1 METRKVLF
9 YFVNREKMS
18 IFAGDFQTLLKTIL
32 KTVYIMSNNIYLK
45 KGLDLPIC
53 GTAAQNTKKV
63 ITPDVVAVKPTDFR
77 GLVPRLLVREGDKVL
92 AGTPVLA
99 DKMSQNI
106 LFASPVSGTV
116 AEVVRGEKR
125 KLLEVRIKADE
136 KQEYVDFG
144 VKKVSEM
151 TAAQIKDALLEAG
164 LWPAITQR
172 PYGIIANPAIKPKA
186 IFVSSFSTAPLA
198 ANPEYA
204 LREDLEHIQT
214 AINALGKLTDG
225 GVHFSLNSENYS
237 GTPFHKVENVIQHTF
252 TGKHPAGNVGVQIHH
267 ISPIRKGE
275 TVWTVSLLMLAAIG
289 KLFNTGKYDVRR
301 KIAVTGPKAIN
312 PAYVEGYPGIAIKDV
327 KEFYDASE
335 DLRYVSGDV
344 LTGTNVG
351 ADGFLGFFDN
361 QITILEEGDKYE
373 LLGWAKPCRP
383 KLFSASRTYFS
394 WLTPKKRYDMDTN
407 LHGGPR
413 AFVVNDV
420 YSKVLPMELY
430 PVHLLKACLANNID
444 DMEKFGIYEVLEE
457 DLALCEY
464 VCPSKIYIQQII
476 TDGIALMLKEMC

>member
-1 METRKVLF
+1 MEAKLAKN
-9 YFVNREKMS
+9 FVTSRAHFEYSTQNN
-18 IFAGDFQTLLKTIL
+18 F
-32 KTVYIMSNNIYLK
+32 IMSNNIDLK
-45 KGLDLPIC
+45 KGLDLPIS
-53 GTAAQNTKKV
+53 GAAAQNTKKV
-63 ITPDVVAVKPTDFR
+63 IVPDVVAIKPTDFR
-77 GLVPRLLVREGDKVL
+77 GLVPKLLVREGDKVL
-92 AGTPVLA
+92 AGTPILA

-136 KQEYVDFG
+136 KQEYVDYG
-144 VKKVSEM
+144 VKKVAEM
-151 TAAQIKDALLEAG
+151 SAEQIKTALLEAG
-164 LWPAITQR
+164 LWPALTQR
-172 PYGIIANPAIKPKA
+172 PYGIVANPEVKPKA
-186 IFVSSFSTAPLA
+186 IFVSAFTTAPLA
-198 ANPEYA
+198 ANPEYV

-214 AINALGKLTDG
+214 AVNALGKLTDG
-225 GVHFSLNSENYS
+225 GVHFSLNADNYS

-289 KLFNTGKYDVRR
+289 KLFNTGKYDLRR
-301 KIAVTGPKAIN
+301 KIAVTGPKAVN
-312 PAYVEGYPGIAIKDV
+312 PAYVEGYPGISMKDV
-327 KEFYDASE
+327 KEFYGSSE
-335 DLRYVSGDV
+335 NLRFVSGDV

-361 QITILEEGDKYE
+361 QITILEEGNKYE
-373 LLGWAKPCRP
+373 LFGWAKPVRSSQ
-383 KLFSASRTYFS
+383 FSASRTYFS
-394 WLTPKKRYDMDTN
+394 WLTPNKKYDMDTN

-413 AFVVNDV
+413 AFVVNDT
-420 YSKVLPMELY
+420 YSKVLPMDLY

-444 DMEKFGIYEVLEE
+444 DMEKLGIYEVLEE

>member
-1 METRKVLF
+1 
-9 YFVNREKMS
+9 
-18 IFAGDFQTLLKTIL
+18 
-32 KTVYIMSNNIYLK
+32 MSNNIYLK
-45 KGLDLPIC
+45 QGLNIPIS
-53 GTAAQNTKKV
+53 GVAAQNTKKV
-63 ITPDVVAVKPTDFR
+63 IVPDVVAVKPTDFR
-77 GLVPRLLVREGDKVL
+77 GLVPKLLVREGDKVL

-106 LFASPVSGTV
+106 LFTSPVSGTV

-144 VKKVSEM
+144 VKRVADMSAE
-151 TAAQIKDALLEAG
+151 QIKEALLAAG
-164 LWPAITQR
+164 LWPALVQR
-172 PYGIIANPAIKPKA
+172 PYGIIANPEVKPKA
-186 IFVSSFSTAPLA
+186 IFVSAFSTAPLA
-198 ANPEYA
+198 ASPEFTLQNELA
-204 LREDLEHIQT
+204 NIQT
-214 AINALGKLTDG
+214 AIDALGKLTTDKE
-225 GVHFSLNSENYS
+225 VHLSLNSANYS
-237 GTPFHKVENVIQHTF
+237 GTPFHKLNNVIVHTF

-275 TVWTVSLLMLAAIG
+275 TVWTVSLHMLAAIG

-301 KIAVTGPKAIN
+301 KIAVTGPKAVN
-312 PAYVEGYPGIAIKDV
+312 PAYVDAYPGISRKDIT
-327 KEFYDASE
+327 EFYE
-335 DLRYVSGDV
+335 TPENLRFVSGDV

-351 ADGFLGFFDN
+351 AEGFLGFYDN
-361 QITILEEGDKYE
+361 QVTILEEGNKYE
-373 LLGWAKPCRP
+373 LLGWAKPFRP

-394 WLTPKKRYDMDTN
+394 WLTPNKKYDMDTN

-420 YSKVLPMELY
+420 YGKVLPMNLY
-430 PVHLLKACLANNID
+430 PVYLLKACLAGDID
-444 DMEKFGIYEVLEE
+444 KMEKFGIYEVLEE

-464 VCPSKIYIQQII
+464 VCPSKIDIQQII

>member
-1 METRKVLF
+1 
-9 YFVNREKMS
+9 
-18 IFAGDFQTLLKTIL
+18 
-32 KTVYIMSNNIYLK
+32 MSNNIYLK
-45 KGLDLPIC
+45 KGLDLPIN
-53 GTAAQNTKKV
+53 GAAAQNTKKV
-63 ITPDVVAVKPTDFR
+63 IVPDVVSVKPTDFR
-77 GLVPRLLVREGDKVL
+77 SLVPKLLVREGDKVL

-125 KLLEVRIKADE
+125 KLLEVRIKADAE
-136 KQEYVDFG
+136 QEYVDYG
-144 VKKVSEM
+144 VKKVAEM
-151 TAAQIKDALLEAG
+151 TAEQIKEALLAAG
-164 LWPAITQR
+164 LWPALTQR
-172 PYGIIANPAIKPKA
+172 PYGIIANPEVKPKA
-186 IFVSSFSTAPLA
+186 IFVSAFSTAPLA
-198 ANPEYA
+198 ASLEYA
-204 LREDLEHIQT
+204 LRDDFEHIQT

-225 GVHFSLNSENYS
+225 GVHLSLNSANYS
-237 GTPFHKVENVIQHTF
+237 ATPFHKLENVIPHTF

-327 KEFYDASE
+327 AEFYNASE

-351 ADGFLGFFDN
+351 ADGYLGFFDN

-373 LLGWAKPCRP
+373 LLGWAKPVRC

-394 WLTPKKRYDMDTN
+394 WLTPNRKYDMDTN

-420 YSKVLPMELY
+420 YGKVLPMELF
-430 PVHLLKACLANNID
+430 PVHLLKACLANDID
-444 DMEKFGIYEVLEE
+444 GMEKFGIYEVLEE

-464 VCPSKIYIQQII
+464 VDPSKIYIQQII

>member
-1 METRKVLF
+1 
-9 YFVNREKMS
+9 
-18 IFAGDFQTLLKTIL
+18 
-32 KTVYIMSNNIYLK
+32 MSNNIYLK
-45 KGLDLPIC
+45 KGLDLPIS

-63 ITPDVVAVKPTDFR
+63 IVPDVVAVKPTDFR
-77 GLVPRLLVREGDKVL
+77 GLVPKLLVREGDKVL

-125 KLLEVRIKADE
+125 KLLEVRIKADAD
-136 KQEYVDFG
+136 QEYVDFG
-144 VKKVSEM
+144 VKKVSELS
-151 TAAQIKDALLEAG
+151 AEQVRESLLSAG

-172 PYGIIANPAIKPKA
+172 PYGIIANPETKPKA
-186 IFVSSFSTAPLA
+186 IFVSAFSTAPLA
-198 ANPEYA
+198 ADTEYA
-204 LREDLEHIQT
+204 LNGQLANIQT
-214 AINALGKLTDG
+214 GIDALAKLAGCPVHVCVNEANASAAQFSKLQ
-225 GVHFSLNSENYS
+225 
-237 GTPFHKVENVIQHTF
+237 NVILHTVS
-252 TGKHPAGNVGVQIHH
+252 GKHPAGNVGVQIHH
-267 ISPIRKGE
+267 ISPVQKGE
-275 TVWTVSLLMLAAIG
+275 IVWTVSPVMLAAVG

-301 KIAVTGPKAIN
+301 KIAVTGPKAVN
-312 PAYVEGYPGIAIKDV
+312 PAYVEGYPGISMKDV
-327 KEFYDASE
+327 KEFYNASE
-335 DLRYVSGDV
+335 NLRYVSGDV

-351 ADGFLGFFDN
+351 AEGFTGFFDN

-373 LLGWAKPCRP
+373 LLGWAKPFRC

-394 WLTPKKRYDMDTN
+394 WLTPNKKYDMDTN

-420 YSKVLPMELY
+420 YGKVLPMDLY
-430 PVHLLKACLANNID
+430 PVYLLKACLANDID
-444 DMEKFGIYEVLEE
+444 NMEKYGIYEVIEE

>member
-1 METRKVLF
+1 
-9 YFVNREKMS
+9 
-18 IFAGDFQTLLKTIL
+18 
-32 KTVYIMSNNIYLK
+32 MSNNIYLK
-45 KGLDLPIC
+45 KGLDLPIS
-53 GTAAQNTKKV
+53 GVAAQTTKKV
-63 ITPDVVAVKPTDFR
+63 IVPDVVAVKPTDFR
-77 GLVPRLLVREGDKVL
+77 GLVPKLLVREGDKVL

-144 VKKVSEM
+144 VKKVAEM
-151 TAAQIKDALLEAG
+151 SAEEIKAALLESG
-164 LWPAITQR
+164 LWPALTQR
-172 PYGIIANPAIKPKA
+172 PYGIVANPESKPKA
-186 IFVSSFSTAPLA
+186 IFVSAFTTAPLA

-204 LREDLEHIQT
+204 LGADVEHIQT

-225 GVHFSLNSENYS
+225 GVHLSLNSETYS
-237 GTPFHKVENVIQHTF
+237 GTPFHKLENVIQHTF

-301 KIAVTGPKAIN
+301 KIAVTGPKAEN
-312 PAYVEGYPGIAIKDV
+312 PSYVEGYPGISMKDL
-327 KEFYDASE
+327 KDYYASAE
-335 DLRYVSGDV
+335 NLRFVSGDV

-351 ADGFLGFFDN
+351 AEGFLGFADN
-361 QITILEEGDKYE
+361 QVTILEEGNKYE
-373 LLGWAKPCRP
+373 LFGWAKPFRTSQ
-383 KLFSASRTYFS
+383 FSASHTYFS
-394 WLTPKKRYDMDTN
+394 WLTPNKKYDMDTN

-413 AFVVNDV
+413 AFVVNDT
-420 YSKVLPMELY
+420 YGKVLPMDIY
-430 PVHLLKACLANNID
+430 PVYLLKACLANDID
-444 DMEKFGIYEVLEE
+444 KMEKYGIYEVLEE

>member
-1 METRKVLF
+1 
-9 YFVNREKMS
+9 
-18 IFAGDFQTLLKTIL
+18 
-32 KTVYIMSNNIYLK
+32 MSNNIYLK
-45 KGLDLPIC
+45 KGLDLPIN
-53 GTAAQNTKKV
+53 GEAAQNTKKV
-63 ITPDVVAVKPTDFR
+63 IVPDVVAVKPTDFR
-77 GLVPRLLVREGDKVL
+77 GLVPKLLVREGDKVL

-144 VKKVSEM
+144 AKKVSSLSAE
-151 TAAQIKDALLEAG
+151 QIKESLLAAG
-164 LWPAITQR
+164 LWPALTQR
-172 PYGIIANPAIKPKA
+172 PYGIIANPETKPKA
-186 IFVSSFSTAPLA
+186 IFVSAFSTAPLA
-198 ANPEYA
+198 ADTEYA
-204 LREDLEHIQT
+204 LNEQIAHVQT
-214 AINALGKLTDG
+214 AVDALGKLAG
-225 GVHFSLNSENYS
+225 CKVHVCVNAVNASA
-237 GTPFHKVENVIQHTF
+237 TPFGKLQNVVLHSVS
-252 TGKHPAGNVGVQIHH
+252 GKHPAGNVGVQIHH
-267 ISPIRKGE
+267 ISPVQKGE
-275 TVWTVSLLMLAAIG
+275 IVWTVSPVMLAAIG

-301 KIAVTGPKAIN
+301 KIAVTGPKAVN
-312 PAYVEGYPGIAIKDV
+312 PAYVEGYPGIAIKDL

-335 DLRYVSGDV
+335 NLRYVSGDV

-351 ADGFLGFFDN
+351 AEGFTGFFDN
-361 QITILEEGDKYE
+361 QVTILEEGDKYE
-373 LLGWAKPCRP
+373 LLGWAKPFRP
-383 KLFSASRTYFS
+383 SLFSASRTYFS
-394 WLTPKKRYDMDTN
+394 WLTPNKKYDMDTN

-420 YSKVLPMELY
+420 YGKVLPMDIY
-430 PVHLLKACLANNID
+430 PVYLLKACLANDID
-444 DMEKFGIYEVLEE
+444 KMEKFGIYEVLEE

>member
-1 METRKVLF
+1 
-9 YFVNREKMS
+9 
-18 IFAGDFQTLLKTIL
+18 
-32 KTVYIMSNNIYLK
+32 MSNNIYLK
-45 KGLDLPIC
+45 KGLDLPIS
-53 GTAAQNTKKV
+53 GVAAQTTKKV
-63 ITPDVVAVKPTDFR
+63 IVPDVVAVKPTDFR
-77 GLVPRLLVREGDKVL
+77 GLVPKLLVREGDKVL

-144 VKKVSEM
+144 AKKVSSLSAE
-151 TAAQIKDALLEAG
+151 QIKESLLAAG
-164 LWPAITQR
+164 LWPALTQR
-172 PYGIIANPAIKPKA
+172 PYGIIANPETKPKA
-186 IFVSSFSTAPLA
+186 IFVSAFSTAPLA
-198 ANPEYA
+198 ADTEYA
-204 LREDLEHIQT
+204 LNEQIAHVQT
-214 AINALGKLTDG
+214 AVDALGKLAG
-225 GVHFSLNSENYS
+225 CKVHVCVNAVNASA
-237 GTPFHKVENVIQHTF
+237 TPFGKLQNVVLHSVS
-252 TGKHPAGNVGVQIHH
+252 GKHPAGNVGVQIHH
-267 ISPIRKGE
+267 ISPVQKGE
-275 TVWTVSLLMLAAIG
+275 IVWTVSPVMLAAIG

-312 PAYVEGYPGIAIKDV
+312 PAYVEGYPGISMKDV
-327 KEFYDASE
+327 KEFYNASE
-335 DLRYVSGDV
+335 NLRYISGDV

-351 ADGFLGFFDN
+351 AEGFTGFFDN

-373 LLGWAKPCRP
+373 LLGWAKPCRS

-394 WLTPKKRYDMDTN
+394 WLTPNKKYDMDTN

-420 YSKVLPMELY
+420 YGKVLPMDLY
-430 PVHLLKACLANNID
+430 PVYLLKACLANDID
-444 DMEKFGIYEVLEE
+444 KMEKFGIYEVLEE

>member
-1 METRKVLF
+1 
-9 YFVNREKMS
+9 
-18 IFAGDFQTLLKTIL
+18 
-32 KTVYIMSNNIYLK
+32 MSNNIYLK
-45 KGLDLPIC
+45 KGLDLPIN
-53 GTAAQNTKKV
+53 GAAAQNTKKV
-63 ITPDVVAVKPTDFR
+63 IVPDVVAVKPTDFR
-77 GLVPRLLVREGDKVL
+77 SLVPKLLVREGDKVL

-125 KLLEVRIKADE
+125 KLLEVRIKADAE
-136 KQEYVDFG
+136 QEYVDFG
-144 VKKVSEM
+144 VKKVAEM
-151 TAAQIKDALLEAG
+151 TAEQIKEALLAAG
-164 LWPAITQR
+164 LWPALTQR
-172 PYGIIANPAIKPKA
+172 PYGIIANPEVKPKA
-186 IFVSSFSTAPLA
+186 IFVSAFSTAPLA
-198 ANPEYA
+198 ASPEYA
-204 LREDLEHIQT
+204 LKDDIEHIQT

-225 GVHFSLNSENYS
+225 GVHFSLNSANYS

-275 TVWTVSLLMLAAIG
+275 TVWTVSLVMLAAIG

-301 KIAVTGPKAIN
+301 KIAVTGPKAIS
-312 PAYVEGYPGIAIKDV
+312 PAYVDGYPGIAIKDV
-327 KEFYDASE
+327 AEFYNASE
-335 DLRYVSGDV
+335 NLRFVSGDV

-351 ADGFLGFFDN
+351 AEGYLGFFDN

-373 LLGWAKPCRP
+373 LLGWAKPVRC

-394 WLTPKKRYDMDTN
+394 WLTPKKKYDMDTN

-420 YSKVLPMELY
+420 YGKVLPMELF
-430 PVHLLKACLANNID
+430 PVHLLKACLANDID
-444 DMEKFGIYEVLEE
+444 GMEKFGIYEVLEE

-464 VCPSKIYIQQII
+464 VDPSKIYIQQII

>member
-1 METRKVLF
+1 M
-9 YFVNREKMS
+9 NS
-18 IFAGDFQTLLKTIL
+18 IL

-45 KGLDLPIC
+45 KGLDLPIN
-53 GTAAQNTKKV
+53 GKAAQNTRKV
-63 ITPDVVAVKPTDFR
+63 IVPDVVAVKPTDFR
-77 GLVPRLLVREGDKVL
+77 GLVPKLLVREGDKVL

-144 VKKVSEM
+144 AKKVSSLSAE
-151 TAAQIKDALLEAG
+151 QIKESLLAAG
-164 LWPAITQR
+164 LWPALTQR
-172 PYGIIANPAIKPKA
+172 PYGIIANPETKPKA
-186 IFVSSFSTAPLA
+186 IFVSAFSTAPLA
-198 ANPEYA
+198 ADTEYA
-204 LREDLEHIQT
+204 LNEQIAHVQT
-214 AINALGKLTDG
+214 AVDALGKLAG
-225 GVHFSLNSENYS
+225 CKVHVCVNAVNASA
-237 GTPFHKVENVIQHTF
+237 TPFGKLQNVVLHSVS
-252 TGKHPAGNVGVQIHH
+252 GKHPAGNVGVQIHH
-267 ISPIRKGE
+267 ISPVQKGE
-275 TVWTVSLLMLAAIG
+275 IVWTVSPVMLAAIG

-312 PAYVEGYPGIAIKDV
+312 PAYVEGYPGISMKDV
-327 KEFYDASE
+327 KEFYNASE
-335 DLRYVSGDV
+335 NLRYISGDV

-351 ADGFLGFFDN
+351 AEGFTGFFDN

-373 LLGWAKPCRP
+373 LLGWAKPCRS

-394 WLTPKKRYDMDTN
+394 WLTPNKKYDMDTN

-420 YSKVLPMELY
+420 YGKVLPMDLY
-430 PVHLLKACLANNID
+430 PVYLLKACLANDID
-444 DMEKFGIYEVLEE
+444 KMEKFGIYEVLEE

>member
-1 METRKVLF
+1 
-9 YFVNREKMS
+9 
-18 IFAGDFQTLLKTIL
+18 
-32 KTVYIMSNNIYLK
+32 MSNNIYLK
-45 KGLDLPIC
+45 KGLDLPIS
-53 GTAAQNTKKV
+53 GVAAQTTKKV
-63 ITPDVVAVKPTDFR
+63 IVPDVVAVKPTDFR
-77 GLVPRLLVREGDKVL
+77 GLVPKLLVREGDKVL

-125 KLLEVRIKADE
+125 KLLEVRIKSDE
-136 KQEYVDFG
+136 TQEYVDFG
-144 VKKVSEM
+144 VKKVEEM
-151 TAAQIKDALLEAG
+151 TAEQIKAALLEAG

-172 PYGIIANPAIKPKA
+172 PYGIVANPEVKPKA
-186 IFVSSFSTAPLA
+186 IFVSAFSTAPLA

-204 LREDLEHIQT
+204 LGAEVEHIQT

-225 GVHFSLNSENYS
+225 GVHLSLNSENYS
-237 GTPFHKVENVIQHTF
+237 GTPFHKLENVIQHTF

-301 KIAVTGPKAIN
+301 KIAVTGPKAEN
-312 PAYVEGYPGIAIKDV
+312 PAYVEGYPGISMKELKD
-327 KEFYDASE
+327 FYASAE
-335 DLRYVSGDV
+335 NLRFVSGDV

-351 ADGFLGFFDN
+351 AEGFLGFADN
-361 QITILEEGDKYE
+361 QVTILEEGNKYE
-373 LLGWAKPCRP
+373 LFGWAKPFRTSQ
-383 KLFSASRTYFS
+383 FSASRTYFS
-394 WLTPKKRYDMDTN
+394 WLTPNKKYDMDTN

-413 AFVVNDV
+413 AFVVNDT
-420 YSKVLPMELY
+420 YSKVLPMDLY
-430 PVHLLKACLANNID
+430 PVHLLKACLANDID
-444 DMEKFGIYEVLEE
+444 KMEKFGIYEVIEE
-457 DLALCEY
+457 DFALCEY

>member
-1 METRKVLF
+1 
-9 YFVNREKMS
+9 
-18 IFAGDFQTLLKTIL
+18 
-32 KTVYIMSNNIYLK
+32 MSNNIYLK
-45 KGLDLPIC
+45 KGLDLPIN
-53 GTAAQNTKKV
+53 GTATQNTKKV
-63 ITPDVVAVKPTDFR
+63 IVPDVVAVKPTDFR
-77 GLVPRLLVREGDKVL
+77 SLVPKLLVREGDKVL

-125 KLLEVRIKADE
+125 KLLEVRIKADAE
-136 KQEYVDFG
+136 QEYVDYG
-144 VKKVSEM
+144 VKNVADM
-151 TAAQIKDALLEAG
+151 TAEQIKEALLAAG
-164 LWPAITQR
+164 LWPALTQR
-172 PYGIIANPAIKPKA
+172 PYGIIANPEVKPKA
-186 IFVSSFSTAPLA
+186 IFVSAFSTAPLA
-198 ANPEYA
+198 ASPEYA
-204 LREDLEHIQT
+204 LRDDFEHIQT

-225 GVHFSLNSENYS
+225 GVHFSLNSANYA
-237 GTPFHKVENVIQHTF
+237 GTPFHKIENVIQHTF

-267 ISPIRKGE
+267 ISPVRKGE

-327 KEFYDASE
+327 AEFYNASE
-335 DLRYVSGDV
+335 NLRFVSGDV

-351 ADGFLGFFDN
+351 ADGYLGFFDN

-373 LLGWAKPCRP
+373 LLGWAKPVRC

-394 WLTPKKRYDMDTN
+394 WLTPKKKYDMDTN

-413 AFVVNDV
+413 AFVLNDV
-420 YSKVLPMELY
+420 YTKVLPMDLY

-464 VCPSKIYIQQII
+464 VDPSKIYIQQII

>member
-1 METRKVLF
+1 
-9 YFVNREKMS
+9 
-18 IFAGDFQTLLKTIL
+18 
-32 KTVYIMSNNIYLK
+32 MSNNIYLK
-45 KGLDLPIC
+45 KGLDLPIN
-53 GTAAQNTKKV
+53 GVAAQNTKKV
-63 ITPDVVAVKPTDFR
+63 IVPDVVAVKPTDFR
-77 GLVPRLLVREGDKVL
+77 SLVPKLLVREGDKVL

-116 AEVVRGEKR
+116 VEVVRGEKR

-136 KQEYVDFG
+136 KQEYVDYG
-144 VKKVSEM
+144 IKKVADM
-151 TAAQIKDALLEAG
+151 TAEQIKEALLAAG
-164 LWPAITQR
+164 LWPALTQR
-172 PYGIIANPAIKPKA
+172 PYGIIANPEVKPKA
-186 IFVSSFSTAPLA
+186 IFVSAFSTAPLA
-198 ANPEYA
+198 ASPEYA

-225 GVHFSLNSENYS
+225 GVHFSLNSANYS

-252 TGKHPAGNVGVQIHH
+252 EGKHPAGNVGVQIHH

-327 KEFYDASE
+327 AEFYNASE
-335 DLRYVSGDV
+335 NLRFISGDV

-351 ADGFLGFFDN
+351 ADGYIGFFDN

-373 LLGWAKPCRP
+373 LLGWAKPVRC

-394 WLTPKKRYDMDTN
+394 WLTPNKKYDMDTN

-420 YSKVLPMELY
+420 YGKVLPMNLF
-430 PVHLLKACLANNID
+430 PVHLLKACLANDID
-444 DMEKFGIYEVLEE
+444 GMEKFGIYEVLEE

-464 VCPSKIYIQQII
+464 VDPSKIYIQQII

>member
-1 METRKVLF
+1 
-9 YFVNREKMS
+9 
-18 IFAGDFQTLLKTIL
+18 
-32 KTVYIMSNNIYLK
+32 MSNNIYLK
-45 KGLDLPIC
+45 KGLDLPIS
-53 GTAAQNTKKV
+53 GVAAQNTKKV
-63 ITPDVVAVKPTDFR
+63 IVPDVVAIKPTDFR
-77 GLVPRLLVREGDKVL
+77 GLVPKLLVREGDRVL

-125 KLLEVRIKADE
+125 KLLEVRIKADAE
-136 KQEYVDFG
+136 QEYVDFG
-144 VKKVSEM
+144 TKKVADM
-151 TAAQIKDALLEAG
+151 TAEQIKEALLAAG
-164 LWPAITQR
+164 LWPALTQR
-172 PYGIIANPAIKPKA
+172 PYGIIANPEVKPKA
-186 IFVSSFSTAPLA
+186 IFVSAFNTAPLA

-204 LREDLEHIQT
+204 LRDEFEHIQT

-225 GVHFSLNSENYS
+225 GVHFSLNSATYS
-237 GTPFHKVENVIQHTF
+237 GTPFHKIENVIPHVF

-289 KLFNTGKYDVRR
+289 KLFNTGKYDLKR
-301 KIAVTGPKAIN
+301 KIAVTGPKANN

-327 KEFYDASE
+327 ADFYNASE
-335 DLRYVSGDV
+335 DLRFVSGDV

-351 ADGFLGFFDN
+351 KDGYLGFFDN
-361 QITILEEGDKYE
+361 QITILEEGNKYE
-373 LLGWAKPCRP
+373 LLGWAKPVRCSQVR
-383 KLFSASRTYFS
+383 ASRTYFS
-394 WLTPKKRYDMDTN
+394 WLTPKKKYDMDTN

-420 YSKVLPMELY
+420 YGKVLPMDLY
-430 PVHLLKACLANNID
+430 PVYLLKACLANDID
-444 DMEKFGIYEVLEE
+444 KMEKFGIYEVLEE
-457 DLALCEY
+457 DFALCEY
-464 VCPSKIYIQQII
+464 VDPSKIYIQQII

>member
-1 METRKVLF
+1 
-9 YFVNREKMS
+9 
-18 IFAGDFQTLLKTIL
+18 
-32 KTVYIMSNNIYLK
+32 MSNNIYLK
-45 KGLDLPIC
+45 KGLDLPIS
-53 GTAAQNTKKV
+53 GVATQNTKKV
-63 ITPDVVAVKPTDFR
+63 IVPDVVAVKPTDFR
-77 GLVPRLLVREGDKVL
+77 SLVPKLLVREGDKVL

-116 AEVVRGEKR
+116 TEVVRGEKR

-136 KQEYVDFG
+136 KQEYVDYG
-144 VKKVSEM
+144 VKKVADMNAE
-151 TAAQIKDALLEAG
+151 QIKEALLAAG
-164 LWPAITQR
+164 LWPALTQR
-172 PYGIIANPAIKPKA
+172 PYGIIANPEVKPKA
-186 IFVSSFSTAPLA
+186 IFVSAFSTAPLA
-198 ANPEYA
+198 ASPEYA
-204 LREDLEHIQT
+204 LRDEIEHIQT

-225 GVHFSLNSENYS
+225 GVHFSLNSANYS
-237 GTPFHKVENVIQHTF
+237 GTPFHKIENVIPHTF

-312 PAYVEGYPGIAIKDV
+312 PSYVEGYPGIAIKDV
-327 KEFYDASE
+327 AEYYNASE
-335 DLRYVSGDV
+335 NLRFISGDV

-351 ADGFLGFFDN
+351 ADGYIGFFDN

-373 LLGWAKPCRP
+373 LLGWAKPVRC

-394 WLTPKKRYDMDTN
+394 WLTPNKKYDMDTN

-413 AFVVNDV
+413 AFVLNDV
-420 YSKVLPMELY
+420 YNKVLPMDLF
-430 PVHLLKACLANNID
+430 PVHLLKACLANDID
-444 DMEKFGIYEVLEE
+444 GMEKFGIYEVLEE

-464 VCPSKIYIQQII
+464 VDPSKIYIQQII

>member
-1 METRKVLF
+1 
-9 YFVNREKMS
+9 
-18 IFAGDFQTLLKTIL
+18 
-32 KTVYIMSNNIYLK
+32 MSNNIYLK
-45 KGLDLPIC
+45 KGLDLPIS
-53 GTAAQNTKKV
+53 GVAAQNTKKV
-63 ITPDVVAVKPTDFR
+63 IVPDVVAIKPTDFR
-77 GLVPRLLVREGDKVL
+77 GLVPKLLVREGDRVL

-106 LFASPVSGTV
+106 LFASPVSGIV

-125 KLLEVRIKADE
+125 KLLEVRIKADAE
-136 KQEYVDFG
+136 QEYVDFG
-144 VKKVSEM
+144 TKKVEEM
-151 TAAQIKDALLEAG
+151 TAEQIKEALLAAG
-164 LWPAITQR
+164 LWPAINQR
-172 PYGIIANPAIKPKA
+172 PYGIIANPEVKPKA
-186 IFVSSFSTAPLA
+186 IFVSAFNTAPLA

-204 LREDLEHIQT
+204 LRDEFEHIQT

-225 GVHFSLNSENYS
+225 GVHFSLNSVTYS
-237 GTPFHKVENVIQHTF
+237 GTPFHKIENVIPHVF

-289 KLFNTGKYDVRR
+289 ILYNTGKYDLKR
-301 KIAVTGPKAIN
+301 KIAVTGPKANN

-327 KEFYDASE
+327 AEFYNASE
-335 DLRYVSGDV
+335 NLRFVSGDV

-351 ADGFLGFFDN
+351 KEGFLGFFDN

-373 LLGWAKPCRP
+373 LLGWAKPVRCSQ
-383 KLFSASRTYFS
+383 FSASRTYFS
-394 WLTPKKRYDMDTN
+394 WLTPKKKYDMDTN
-407 LHGGPR
+407 LPGGPR

-420 YSKVLPMELY
+420 YGKVHHMDLY
-430 PVHLLKACLANNID
+430 PVYLLNACLAGDID
-444 DMEKFGIYEVLEE
+444 KMEKFGIYEVLEE

-464 VCPSKIYIQQII
+464 VDPSKIYIQQII

>member
-1 METRKVLF
+1 
-9 YFVNREKMS
+9 
-18 IFAGDFQTLLKTIL
+18 
-32 KTVYIMSNNIYLK
+32 MSNNIYLK
-45 KGLDLPIC
+45 KGLDLPIS
-53 GTAAQNTKKV
+53 GVAAQNTKKV
-63 ITPDVVAVKPTDFR
+63 IVPDVVAVKPTDFR
-77 GLVPRLLVREGDKVL
+77 GLVPKLLVREGDKVL

-144 VKKVSEM
+144 VKKVADMSAE
-151 TAAQIKDALLEAG
+151 QIKAALLEAG
-164 LWPAITQR
+164 LWPALTQR
-172 PYGIIANPAIKPKA
+172 PYGIIANPEAKPKA
-186 IFVSSFSTAPLA
+186 IFVSAFSTAPLA

-214 AINALGKLTDG
+214 AINALAKLTDG

-275 TVWTVSLLMLAAIG
+275 TVWTVSLLMLGAIG
-289 KLFNTGKYDVRR
+289 KLFNTGKYDMTR

-312 PAYVEGYPGIAIKDV
+312 PAYVTGYPGIAIKDL

-335 DLRYVSGDV
+335 DLRFVSGDV

-351 ADGFLGFFDN
+351 ADGFIGFFDN
-361 QITILEEGDKYE
+361 QVTILEEGDKYE
-373 LLGWAKPCRP
+373 LLGWAKPFRP
-383 KLFSASRTYFS
+383 KLFSTSRTYFS
-394 WLTPKKRYDMDTN
+394 WLTPNKKYDMDTN

-420 YSKVLPMELY
+420 YGKVLPMDLY
-430 PVHLLKACLANNID
+430 PVYLLKACLANDID
-444 DMEKFGIYEVLEE
+444 KMEKFGIYEVLEE